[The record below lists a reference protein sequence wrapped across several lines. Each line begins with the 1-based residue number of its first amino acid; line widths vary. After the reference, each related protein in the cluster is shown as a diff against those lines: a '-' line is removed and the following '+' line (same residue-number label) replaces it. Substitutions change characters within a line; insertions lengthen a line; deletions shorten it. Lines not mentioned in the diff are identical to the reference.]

1 METCHNCSEIVE
13 KLNKEYDVLF
23 TEKELY
29 KNKCNEK
36 NDLIISM
43 IKKEYIRMNE
53 IIEKRKEIV
62 NDVGIYNVCC
72 GQITECRNF
81 IVDLFKL
88 IK

>member
-29 KNKCNEK
+29 KKKYNEK

-43 IKKEYIRMNE
+43 IKK
-53 IIEKRKEIV
+53 
-62 NDVGIYNVCC
+62 
-72 GQITECRNF
+72 
-81 IVDLFKL
+81 
-88 IK
+88 